1 MNRNT
6 CMLLVMLCL
15 CGIASAQKLA
25 SSGYDPKQ
33 LAIKWELIENNYRKQ
48 PQFLSALTITNTGAM
63 QLPAKGWA
71 IYFSIIQ
78 ELRPLPA
85 TGNMKLEHVNG
96 DIFRLIPAAGFA
108 GIAPNQSVR
117 VEYVC
122 GDDALNVTDAP
133 GGPYLVWD
141 DQPTTGISIANYTV
155 TPIKDT
161 SAGAITPARLY
172 NQNWYTH
179 DIPAS
184 ELPGIFPTPIQYKET
199 GGEWTLTAAVQI
211 VAGDD
216 SLRQEGEYL
225 AARLGEI
232 FGRKPEVVSLAV
244 GAAAGKTTSG
254 RATSGKTAL
263 GRTVIRLT
271 KLNADTLSAEGYLLE
286 SSPEGMTI
294 SATAA
299 AGIFYGIQSLI
310 SMLPGSAWQTHP
322 TSIRLPKVS
331 VQDAPRFGFR
341 GFSLDIGR
349 NFQQKKEV
357 LKLLDLMALYKLNAL
372 HLHFSEDEGW
382 RIEIP
387 SLPELTQ
394 IGSRR
399 GHTPDSKA
407 FLPASFGDGPDPDHS
422 YGSGYYT
429 KDEYIG
435 ILQYATVR
443 HIEVIPEI
451 ETPGHARAAIKAM
464 DARYE
469 RFMKTGQQEEAERY
483 LLRDIHDSSRY
494 SSNQLWTDNVMCP
507 ALPSTYRFL
516 ERVMDDL
523 IAMYKEAGAPL
534 HTIHV
539 GGDEVPAGVW
549 EKSPV
554 CLDLIRKD
562 PTLHSVNDLWY
573 YYFGKVNDLL
583 VARGLFLSG
592 WEEITMR
599 KTMLDGSKQLIPNPG
614 FTDKHFRAHVWNNM
628 IGGGYDDLP
637 YRLANAGYTVVLS
650 PVNNLYFD
658 MAYNRSPAEP
668 GYYWG
673 GYTDLD
679 KPFYFIPYD
688 YYKNSKEDKRGNPI
702 DPVIAFLGK
711 DRLTEYGKTNIAG
724 IEGLIWSENI
734 HGPERLEYML
744 LPKFLGMAER
754 AWASDP
760 EWATEKDPQK
770 SRQLYDQ
777 AWSRFVNI
785 VGKRELPR
793 LDYYAGGFNYHIPQP
808 GISPEDGKLK
818 ANIQIPG
825 LTLRYTTDASEPTIK
840 SALYTGPLPAKGKIR
855 IKAFDGR
862 GRSGMESEWS
872 E

>member
-1 MNRNT
+1 
-6 CMLLVMLCL
+6 MLLAMLCL
-15 CGIASAQKLA
+15 SGIVSAQKIA
-25 SSGYDPKQ
+25 SSDYDPKQ

-48 PQFLSALTITNTGAM
+48 PQFLAALTITNTGPT

-71 IYFSIIQ
+71 LYFSIIQ
-78 ELRPLPA
+78 ELRPIPV
-85 TGNMKLEHVNG
+85 TGNVKLEHVNG
-96 DIFRLIPAAGFA
+96 DIFRLTPAIGFT
-108 GIAPNQSVR
+108 GIAPSQSVR

-141 DQPTTGISIANYTV
+141 DNPTVGIPIVKYAV

-161 SAGAITPARLY
+161 TAGAITPARLY
-172 NQNWYTH
+172 NQNWYTR
-179 DIPAS
+179 DIPAR
-184 ELPGIFPTPIQYKET
+184 ELPGIFPTPLQYRET
-199 GGEWTLTAAVQI
+199 GGEWALTSAVQI
-211 VAGDD
+211 VADND
-216 SLRQEGEYL
+216 SLRQEGAYL

-232 FGRKPEVVSLAV
+232 FGRKPEIINKAVVSK
-244 GAAAGKTTSG
+244 AA
-254 RATSGKTAL
+254 SGKAI
-263 GRTVIRLT
+263 IRLT
-271 KLNADTLSAEGYLLE
+271 IAHTDTLPAEGYWLE
-286 SSPEGMTI
+286 PNPNGMTI
-294 SATAA
+294 SAPTA

-310 SMLPGSAWQTHP
+310 SLLPASAWQNHP
-322 TSIRLPKVS
+322 TTIKIPNVS
-331 VQDAPRFGFR
+331 VQDAPRFAFR
-341 GFSLDIGR
+341 GFNLDIGR
-349 NFQQKKEV
+349 NFQQKQEV

-387 SLPELTQ
+387 SLPELTR

-399 GHTPDSKA
+399 GHTADSKSL
-407 FLPASFGDGPDPDHS
+407 LPASFGDGPDPDHS
-422 YGSGYYT
+422 FGSGYYT
-429 KDEYIG
+429 KADYIE
-435 ILQYATVR
+435 ILKYATVR

-469 RFMKTGQQEEAERY
+469 QFMKTGQQEEAERY

-523 IAMYKEAGAPL
+523 IAMYKEAGAPI
-534 HTIHV
+534 HTIHM

-549 EKSPV
+549 EKSPA

-562 PTLHSVNDLWY
+562 PKVTTVNDLWY

-583 VARGLFLSG
+583 VAKGLFLSG

-599 KTMLDGSKQLIPNPG
+599 KTMQDGSKQLIPNPG
-614 FTDKHFRAHVWNNM
+614 FADKHFRAHVWNNM

-637 YRLANAGYTVVLS
+637 YRLANAGYSVILS

-679 KPFYFIPYD
+679 KPFYFIPFD

-702 DPVIAFLGK
+702 DPATAFLGK

-724 IEGLIWSENI
+724 IEGLVWSENI
-734 HGPERLEYML
+734 RGPERLEYML

-754 AWASDP
+754 AWAKDP

-777 AWSRFVNI
+777 AWALFLNI

-793 LDYYAGGFNYHIPQP
+793 LDYYAGGFNYRIPQP
-808 GISPEDGKLK
+808 GIMVENGQLK

-825 LTLRYTTDASEPTIK
+825 LILRYTTDGSEPTIK
-840 SALYTGPLPAKGKIR
+840 SASYAGPVAAKGRIR

-862 GRSGMESEWS
+862 GRSGMESELS
-872 E
+872 N